1 MMRFRSTQ
9 NEKDFLPGI
18 KSSGAP
24 HLGNYF
30 GMIKPALGLVDKGQ
44 ALYFIADYHALTT
57 VKIPEN
63 LDRQVYEVAA
73 TWLALGLDPER
84 VTFYRQSD
92 IPEVFEL
99 TWILSCYAAKG
110 LLNRAHAYKTA
121 LEANLE
127 IDRDPDADI
136 NTGLYNYP
144 VLMAAD
150 RLLLGT
156 RKRIGIRR

>member
-1 MMRFRSTQ
+1 LRLKNRPGPKEGAHKNNVTFWALLSRLSQ
-9 NEKDFLPGI
+9 FCQLKDTI
-18 KSSGAP
+18 
-24 HLGNYF
+24 
-30 GMIKPALGLVDKGQ
+30 D
-44 ALYFIADYHALTT
+44 ALTT

-63 LDRQVYEVAA
+63 LDRKVCEVAA

-110 LLNRAHAYKTA
+110 LLNKAHAYKTA

-144 VLMAAD
+144 VLMAAG